1 LWAAGLVVFIIGNLG
16 GFVALR
22 FAPQSLTAPLGSISL
37 ISNVIIAPLIN
48 KEVLGR
54 WDLAGIFFIVAG
66 SVIVVVFSGIVAQG
80 KRLYKV
86 ILLSPSCPGRR
97 SMCSQLIND
106 IFLA

>member
-1 LWAAGLVVFIIGNLG
+1 VFIIGNLG

-80 KRLYKV
+80 MKSTDTLFTFLFKRPRGARAGDPV
-86 ILLSPSCPGRR
+86 R
-97 SMCSQLIND
+97 SRVY
-106 IFLA
+106 

>member
-1 LWAAGLVVFIIGNLG
+1 MGLLVFIVGNLG

-54 WDLAGIFFIVAG
+54 FDIAGIFFIVAG

-80 KRLYKV
+80 SVFPTMTKK
-86 ILLSPSCPGRR
+86 
-97 SMCSQLIND
+97 SQNNGDEVLNLT
-106 IFLA
+106 FCTFCCH

>member
-1 LWAAGLVVFIIGNLG
+1 MFILGNLG

-48 KEVLGR
+48 KEVLGK

-80 KRLYKV
+80 MSVSWCCVV
-86 ILLSPSCPGRR
+86 ILCLHAPWS
-97 SMCSQLIND
+97 
-106 IFLA
+106 

>member
-1 LWAAGLVVFIIGNLG
+1 MQLWAAGLVVFIVGNLG

-37 ISNVIIAPLIN
+37 ISNVIIAPLVN
-48 KEVLGR
+48 KEVLGK

-80 KRLYKV
+80 KRMAK
-86 ILLSPSCPGRR
+86 
-97 SMCSQLIND
+97 
-106 IFLA
+106 